1 MELTRRNF
9 VQGAVAGIAGLA
21 ALGATGCAAPRSGSG
36 SKEASSSTSS
46 SASSGYADKVSE
58 TKDFDI
64 VIVGAGMSGL
74 AAAVEALSGGANVAV
89 LESQSQPGG
98 NGNMTSCI
106 TGVGSDMQ
114 KEAGIDLTPA
124 QIIKLEMETF
134 NYGVDGARWASIIH
148 NSVANIE
155 WLKEQGVTISVVD
168 DYHGSGKYKTAHEWD
183 PEAGR
188 TGGQFYVTPMVAKV
202 EELGGEV
209 LCSTPARELIVDDS
223 GAVTGVYAEGKDGVI
238 QFNAKAVILATG
250 GYANST
256 EILQSRGYDPDKCVA
271 YAAPGHEGDGINMAI
286 AAGGKSWLNNSSL
299 MDYPINPELGT
310 ESNCIS
316 AVHSSIWV
324 NGDGVRFT
332 DENNDAAIPARAAY
346 SIHVQD
352 ASYALF
358 DQTQMDAAIE
368 AAAMN
373 IFVGEDTAKMIED
386 AVDAGSIFKG
396 DTLADVAEQAGINAE
411 TLQKTVDDYNA
422 FCAAGSDDDFGK
434 DAQFLQAL
442 TTPPYYLSDNSGIT
456 FLTTIG
462 GIDTTP
468 TCEVRAEAGGVVP
481 GLFAVGVDGVENYR
495 GIYTIDIPGSCNA
508 NNVYTGRTAAQQA
521 LKLL

>member
-1 MELTRRNF
+1 MEITRRNF
-9 VQGAVAGIAGLA
+9 VQGALVGLAGLGA
-21 ALGATGCAAPRSGSG
+21 ATAVGCSSPKASNTGTESATDSNSEESSFAG
-36 SKEASSSTSS
+36 KASQ
-46 SASSGYADKVSE
+46 
-58 TKDFDI
+58 TKDYDI

-74 AAAVEALSGGANVAV
+74 AAGVEALQGGAHVAV
-89 LESQSQPGG
+89 LESQAQPGG
-98 NGNMTSCI
+98 NGNLTSCI
-106 TGVGSDMQ
+106 TGVGSDLQ
-114 KEAGIDLTPA
+114 KAAGIDLTPA

-148 NSVANIE
+148 SSVKNIE

-168 DYHGSGKYKTAHEWD
+168 DYHGSGTYKTAHEWD

-188 TGGQFYVTPMVAKV
+188 TGGQFYVTPMVAKI

-209 LCSTPARELIVDDS
+209 LCNTSARELILDES
-223 GAVTGVYAEGKDGVI
+223 GAVTGIYAESGNDVI

-250 GYANST
+250 GYADSP

-271 YAAPGHEGDGINMAI
+271 FAAPGHEGDGINMAI
-286 AAGGKSWLNNSSL
+286 AAGGKSWLNNSSI
-299 MDYPINPELGT
+299 MDYPINPALGA

-324 NGDGVRFT
+324 NGDGVRYT
-332 DENNDAAIPARAAY
+332 DENDDAAIPARAAY

-358 DQTQMDAAIE
+358 DQAQMDAAIE
-368 AAAMN
+368 AAPTN
-373 IFVGEDTAKMIED
+373 IFVGQDTAKMVED
-386 AVDAGSIFKG
+386 AVASGSIFKA
-396 DTLADVAEQAGINAE
+396 DTIAEVAKKAGIDASALEE
-411 TLQKTVDDYNA
+411 TVANYNA
-422 FCAAGSDDDFGK
+422 FCEAGQDSDFGK
-434 DAQFLQAL
+434 DAEFLKAL
-442 TTPPYYLSDNSGIT
+442 TTPPYYLSDNSGVV

-468 TCEVRAEAGGVVP
+468 KCEVRAENGGIIP
-481 GLFAVGVDGVENYR
+481 GLYAIGVDGVENYR

-508 NNVYTGRTAAQQA
+508 NNVYTGRVAAQQA
-521 LKLL
+521 CKLL